1 MSFLSNKTVNL
12 LNLHYGLHA
21 LAMNVGGVFFAV
33 YLLKAG
39 LSVPLVLA
47 SISLIL
53 AVRFCLRPLALM
65 AGKRWGLRTVVMLG
79 SLFQAVPYLILPHV
93 AGANLYL
100 LALCVAW
107 AVGDMLYWT
116 SYHAYFAA
124 LGDPEHRG
132 QQVSAREA
140 LATGVSILGPVL
152 GGWALMTLGATAAF
166 GIAAAISAISA
177 LPLLAGPEVKVAQ
190 QADGAARAART
201 GFLLLAADGW
211 LCAGW
216 VWLWQIILF
225 TNLSRSFTAFGG
237 AVALGAVVSAVA
249 GLVLG
254 RFVDQGHGRRAAVLA
269 FVVMAGALI
278 FRASVTSP
286 ALSMVANAMGALVIC
301 LYTPPMMGAIYNM
314 SKASPCPLRFHMVTE
329 GGYDLGGSL
338 GCLVSAGLIAL
349 GVPLSATM
357 LLALLGALSVMVLL
371 RRYYGAQGP
380 RTAPHKALA

>member
-1 MSFLSNKTVNL
+1 VSFLGNKTVNL

-39 LSVPLVLA
+39 VSVPLVLA

-53 AVRFCLRPLALM
+53 AGRFCLRPLTLM
-65 AGKRWGLRTVVMLG
+65 AGKRWGLKSVVMLG
-79 SLFQAVPYLILPHV
+79 SLLQAVPYLILPHV
-93 AGANLYL
+93 SGASLYL

-107 AVGDMLYWT
+107 AVADMLYWT

-124 LGDPEHRG
+124 LGDAEHRG

-140 LATGVSILGPVL
+140 LATGVGILGPVL
-152 GGWALMTLGATAAF
+152 GGWALTTMGATAAF
-166 GIAAAISAISA
+166 GIAAVISAASA
-177 LPLLAGPEVKVAQ
+177 LPLLAGPQVKVAE
-190 QADGAARAART
+190 QARGAVRAARG
-201 GFLLLAADGW
+201 GFLLLMADGW

-237 AVALGAVVSAVA
+237 AVALGAIVSAIA

-278 FRASVTSP
+278 FRAGVSSP
-286 ALSMVANAMGALVIC
+286 ALSLLANALGALVVC
-301 LYTPPMMGAIYNM
+301 LYTPPMMRAIYNM
-314 SKASPCPLRFHMVTE
+314 SQASPCPLRFHMVTE

-338 GCLVSAGLIAL
+338 GCLVSAGFIAL
-349 GVPLSATM
+349 GLSLSATM
-357 LLALLGALSVMVLL
+357 LLALLGAFSVMVLL
-371 RRYYGAQGP
+371 RRYYANQ
-380 RTAPHKALA
+380 A

>member
-1 MSFLSNKTVNL
+1 M
-12 LNLHYGLHA
+12 
-21 LAMNVGGVFFAV
+21 
-33 YLLKAG
+33 
-39 LSVPLVLA
+39 PLVLA

-65 AGKRWGLRTVVMLG
+65 AGKRWGLRAVVMLG

-100 LALCVAW
+100 LALCIAW

-124 LGDPEHRG
+124 LGDAEHRG

-177 LPLLAGPEVKVAQ
+177 LPLLAGPKVKVAE
-190 QADGAARAART
+190 QAQGAAQAART
-201 GFLLLAADGW
+201 GFLLLMADGW

-249 GLVLG
+249 GLALG

-269 FVVMAGALI
+269 FLVMSGALI

-329 GGYDLGGSL
+329 GGYDLGGSM

-349 GVPLSATM
+349 GMPLSATM
-357 LLALLGALSVMVLL
+357 QLALLGALSVMVLL
-371 RRYYGAQGP
+371 RRYYAQGP

>member
-1 MSFLSNKTVNL
+1 MSFLGNKTVNL

-39 LSVPLVLA
+39 VSVPLVLA

-53 AVRFCLRPLALM
+53 AGRFCLRPLTLM
-65 AGKRWGLRTVVMLG
+65 AGKRWGLKPVVMLG
-79 SLFQAVPYLILPHV
+79 SLLQAVPYLILPHV
-93 AGANLYL
+93 SGASLYL

-107 AVGDMLYWT
+107 AVADMLYWT

-124 LGDPEHRG
+124 LGDAEHRG

-140 LATGVSILGPVL
+140 LATGVGILGPVL
-152 GGWALMTLGATAAF
+152 GGWALTTIGATAAF
-166 GIAAAISAISA
+166 GIAAVISAASA
-177 LPLLAGPEVKVAQ
+177 LPLLAGPQVKVAE
-190 QADGAARAART
+190 QAQGAVRAARV
-201 GFLLLAADGW
+201 GFLLLMADGW

-237 AVALGAVVSAVA
+237 AVALGAIVSAIA

-278 FRASVTSP
+278 FRAGVSSP
-286 ALSMVANAMGALVIC
+286 ALSLLANALGALVVC
-301 LYTPPMMGAIYNM
+301 LYTPPMMRAIYNM
-314 SKASPCPLRFHMVTE
+314 SQASPCPLRFHMVTE

-338 GCLVSAGLIAL
+338 GCLVSAGFIAL
-349 GVPLSATM
+349 GLSLSATM
-357 LLALLGALSVMVLL
+357 LLALLGAFSVMVLL
-371 RRYYGAQGP
+371 RRYYANQ
-380 RTAPHKALA
+380 A

>member
-1 MSFLSNKTVNL
+1 VSFLGNKTVNL

-39 LSVPLVLA
+39 VSVPLVLG

-53 AVRFCLRPLALM
+53 AGRFCLRPLTLM
-65 AGKRWGLRTVVMLG
+65 AGKRWGLKPVVMIG
-79 SLFQAVPYLILPHV
+79 SLLQAVPYLILPHV
-93 AGANLYL
+93 EAMNGYL
-100 LALCVAW
+100 LALCLSAAVA
-107 AVGDMLYWT
+107 DMLYWT

-124 LGDPEHRG
+124 LGDAEHRG

-140 LATGVSILGPVL
+140 LATGIGILGPVL
-152 GGWALMTLGATAAF
+152 GGWALITLGATAAF
-166 GIAAAISAISA
+166 GIAAIIQAASA
-177 LPLLAGPEVKVAQ
+177 LPLIVGPQVKVAQ
-190 QADGAARAART
+190 KAEGSVRAARV
-201 GFLLLAADGW
+201 GFLLSAADGW

-237 AVALGAVVSAVA
+237 AIALAAIVSAVV

-269 FVVMAGALI
+269 FGVMAAAI
-278 FRASVTSP
+278 VFRAGATS
-286 ALSMVANAMGALVIC
+286 AMMSLLANAMGALVGCI
-301 LYTPPMMGAIYNM
+301 YTPPMMRAVYNM
-314 SKASPCPLRFHMVTE
+314 SQASPCTLRFHMVTE

-338 GCLVSAGLIAL
+338 GCLVSAGLILL
-349 GVPLSATM
+349 GLSLSATM
-357 LLALLGALSVMVLL
+357 LLALLGAFIVMVLL
-371 RRYYGAQGP
+371 RRYYTSEA
-380 RTAPHKALA
+380 